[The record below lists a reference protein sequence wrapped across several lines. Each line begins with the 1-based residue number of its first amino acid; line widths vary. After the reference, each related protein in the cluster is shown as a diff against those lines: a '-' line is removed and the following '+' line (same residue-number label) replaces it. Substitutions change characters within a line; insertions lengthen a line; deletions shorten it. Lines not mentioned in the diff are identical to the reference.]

1 MGKIGYVAK
10 RIFGM
15 SLRNMFDK
23 INEVHNRSGKNRVYI
38 FFDMINCGLRYQAGY
53 MDYAL
58 FEMYNLNSAQR
69 KTVVTRG
76 INNSFI
82 KRFNDP
88 EYTEEINDKLK
99 FAYNFSDFLCRDW
112 LDLEKASD
120 EELSC
125 FAQKHPVFMAKPVRG
140 MCGKGIEKIR
150 SADFDTDKLRG
161 YLTDR
166 ELMLLEE
173 CVTQHPVM
181 TELHPHCVNTCRVVT
196 LHKDGVTN
204 VVAAYLR
211 IGNGK
216 FVDNFNSGG
225 MVVPVEEMTGEII
238 YPALDKAGNLYETH
252 PLTGVSIKGFKV
264 PMWEDVL
271 TLVKNAGGVVPQVG
285 LVGWDVAISE
295 NCPLLIEGNNFPG
308 HDIYG
313 LPPHR
318 TDGIGVLP
326 KFKRALGE

>member
-1 MGKIGYVAK
+1 MGKLGYIAK
-10 RIFGM
+10 RILGINV
-15 SLRNMFDK
+15 RNMLDK
-23 INEVHNRSGKNRVYI
+23 INEVHIRSGKSRVYI
-38 FFDMINCGLRYQAGY
+38 FFDMTGCAVRYQAGY
-53 MDYAL
+53 TDYAL

-88 EYTEEINDKLK
+88 AYTEEINDKLK
-99 FAYNFSDFLCRDW
+99 FAYNFSEYLRRDW
-112 LDLEKASD
+112 LDLTKASD
-120 EELSC
+120 EELTG
-125 FAQKHPVFMAKPVRG
+125 FIHKHPVFMAKPVRG

-150 SADFDTDKLRG
+150 SADFEAEKLRE

-173 CVTQHPVM
+173 CVIQHPVM
-181 TELHPHCVNTCRVVT
+181 NKLHPHCVNTCRVVT
-196 LHKDGVTN
+196 LHRSGVTK
-204 VVAAYLR
+204 VVVAYLR
-211 IGNGK
+211 IGNGR

-225 MVVPVEEMTGEII
+225 IVVPINEQTGEIN
-238 YPALDKAGNLYETH
+238 YPALDKAGNLYEKH
-252 PLTGVSIKGFKV
+252 PLTGVSIKGFRI
-264 PMWEDVL
+264 PMWEEVL
-271 TLVKNAGGVVPQVG
+271 SLVIKAGSVVPQVG

-318 TDGIGVLP
+318 TDGVGVLP
-326 KFKRALGE
+326 KFIEAIEE